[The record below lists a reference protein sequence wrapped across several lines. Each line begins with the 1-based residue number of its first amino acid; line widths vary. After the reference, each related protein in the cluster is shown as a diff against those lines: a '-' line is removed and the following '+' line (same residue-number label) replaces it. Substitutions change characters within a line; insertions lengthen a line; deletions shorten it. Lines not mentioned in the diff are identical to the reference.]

1 MYYMFFIY
9 LFMNYL
15 LIEIHKLRI
24 QVLLKNV
31 ATKYLL
37 QSSSILLFVHFVF
50 VYVICVFKVNKKGG
64 NYVSRPSVTF

>member
-50 VYVICVFKVNKKGG
+50 VYVICVFLYTIVFWIMRIKI
-64 NYVSRPSVTF
+64 YI